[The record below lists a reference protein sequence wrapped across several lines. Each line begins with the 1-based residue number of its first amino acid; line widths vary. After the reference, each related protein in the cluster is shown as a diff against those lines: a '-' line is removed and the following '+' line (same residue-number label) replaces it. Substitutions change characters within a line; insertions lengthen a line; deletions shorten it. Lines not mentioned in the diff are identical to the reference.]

1 MFKIKFQ
8 NFRLFAEQIE
18 IVWPV
23 ANFDTGEPF
32 EYDIYANGI
41 RLGTTTN
48 RILNLRNMLQ
58 SAYVLEKKW
67 RDEVTELQRQRCTV
81 MPEPTLSQAQL
92 ILMIASRCPSIGEPL
107 GKKTDKCWNKVMVN
121 RLGDWVAVPHED
133 GELIKVKGNYVVGE
147 FR

>member
-8 NFRLFAEQIE
+8 NFRLRAAQIE
-18 IVWPV
+18 IIWPTV
-23 ANFDTGEPF
+23 NPDTDEPF

-41 RLGTTTN
+41 RLGTTKN
-48 RILNLRNMLQ
+48 RILNLHDIIQNAYDLEQKWREEVAELQ
-58 SAYVLEKKW
+58 SH
-67 RDEVTELQRQRCTV
+67 RCPV

-92 ILMIASRCPSIGEPL
+92 ILMIASCCPSIGDPL
-107 GKKTDKCWNKVMVN
+107 GEKTDTCWNKVAVN